1 MQNTTGVANPQA
13 NGHTRG
19 EAGARCPGG
28 AVSAHVR
35 REAIRRGVMDAHPV
49 TVVGVFGLMTAG
61 STSLFH
67 AVARGWDIARV
78 RLAPAHT
85 IGSAVVGRVAL
96 SGRAEAPEEIADPV
110 FGDRCLW

>member
-1 MQNTTGVANPQA
+1 
-13 NGHTRG
+13 
-19 EAGARCPGG
+19 
-28 AVSAHVR
+28 
-35 REAIRRGVMDAHPV
+35 MDAHPV

-67 AVARGWDIARV
+67 AVARGWDIAHV